1 MNSHWQYKNAVQHI
15 NELHEQAEKER
26 LLKPYKLSW
35 RVRSANALHTLA
47 RRLES
52 NEVSEA
58 IS

>member
-1 MNSHWQYKNAVQHI
+1 MNSHWQYKNAVQRLD
-15 NELHEQAEKER
+15 ELHEQAEKER
-26 LLKPYKLSW
+26 LLKPYRLSW
-35 RVRSANALHTLA
+35 RVRSAKALHSLA